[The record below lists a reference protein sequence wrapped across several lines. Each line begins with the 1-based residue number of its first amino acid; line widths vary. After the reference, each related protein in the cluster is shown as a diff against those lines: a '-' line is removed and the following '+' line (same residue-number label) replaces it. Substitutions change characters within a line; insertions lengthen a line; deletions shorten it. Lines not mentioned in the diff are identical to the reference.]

1 MNVDVT
7 FVFPRSVILT
17 FNVYRK
23 SHGIESKY
31 DFTLLPTIEANS
43 WILVSSDNNPTP
55 GETVARTIA
64 LLKELC
70 EIELAQRESIVEITN
85 KQGYVIGK
93 LSSDIYRLE
102 TKYYEE
108 RVRELTS
115 WERYTQILNKSF
127 FRDFGGF

>member
-1 MNVDVT
+1 M
-7 FVFPRSVILT
+7 
-17 FNVYRK
+17 
-23 SHGIESKY
+23 
-31 DFTLLPTIEANS
+31 
-43 WILVSSDNNPTP
+43 VSSDNNPTP

>member
-1 MNVDVT
+1 MNVDVK